1 VPGRATGYSSW
12 TGTDDGLPAAAV
24 LLAGAVLDAGAV
36 VDAGAVLEAWAVL
49 EAGARRKQRECPAR
63 DCAMERSMKSTML
76 DDVVDGRG

>member
-24 LLAGAVLDAGAV
+24 LLAGAVLDAG
-36 VDAGAVLEAWAVL
+36 AVL

>member
-36 VDAGAVLEAWAVL
+36 VEAWAVL
-49 EAGARRKQRECPAR
+49 DAGARRK
-63 DCAMERSMKSTML
+63 
-76 DDVVDGRG
+76 